1 LPFPL
6 HARSVIKGIRVAA
19 LADTGDVGRHQL
31 YDQKHRDEAVRAKAG
46 HRAMQNPPDWWSFEL
61 ELSGHVL
68 DRMLDRGF
76 SEADLRLMFETAIQL
91 RAGRLD
97 GRWIVETVHQL
108 ESWEIIVEPDHA
120 DRVIVVV
127 TAYRRG
133 VR

>member
-1 LPFPL
+1 
-6 HARSVIKGIRVAA
+6 
-19 LADTGDVGRHQL
+19 L
-31 YDQKHRDEAVRAKAG
+31 YDQFQFYEAGRVKAG
-46 HRAMQNPPDWWSFEL
+46 HTAMQNPPDWWSFEL

-76 SEADLRLMFETAIQL
+76 SEADLRLMFEAAITV

-97 GRWIVETVHQL
+97 GRWIVKTVHQR
-108 ESWEIIVEPDHA
+108 EPWEIVVEPDHA

-133 VR
+133 VKWRVPISMSRIAMVARLRLIIIYRGVQEM